1 MNYKKKY
8 KQDVL
13 NELEFNDKY
22 NEITSKLNFKNVSNK
37 KVMNKKFVFAAGG
50 LSLVLVLGVAGA
62 IAFSEKDSNTYSSI
76 VTMNLNPSV
85 RFVLDKDNKVV
96 SVSGENNE
104 GKMIVAGEEENIIGK
119 DINKAIELVLKIE
132 NETGYLVSGSAS
144 IGENELSF
152 SVAISEENI
161 NKAKEIQE
169 SIKNEI
175 TSTVSKVC
183 DELNVNET
191 ISEIKAIEREKLEQ
205 LALKYDSTLT
215 DEKVSQMS
223 NEQLINV
230 VKLYSLETA
239 HLYSVE
245 LEELY
250 NQVKEYDLKF
260 AESEF
265 TKNAI
270 SSMGTIYE
278 LALKG
283 YDLILDGLKTSITAL
298 NDLRYDCF
306 VSEESLYQKSYTSLL
321 EKKEEVILYKNQL
334 ASMEGEDSETKQK
347 VQEALEKQI
356 QVLETA
362 EKVLVD
368 AKDASLS
375 LIDSS
380 TQLINKIIVELE
392 EYKSNL
398 PGREEVEETLSNKSN
413 ELQET
418 LNAKKDQIFAE
429 FESKYGED
437 IEVAKQKVL
446 AYKESLKQSI
456 SQ

>member
-62 IAFSEKDSNTYSSI
+62 IAFSEKDTNTYSSI

>member
-62 IAFSEKDSNTYSSI
+62 IAFSEKDTNTYSSI

-191 ISEIKAIEREKLEQ
+191 ISEIKAIERENLEQ

-215 DEKVSQMS
+215 
-223 NEQLINV
+223 
-230 VKLYSLETA
+230 
-239 HLYSVE
+239 
-245 LEELY
+245 EE
-250 NQVKEYDLKF
+250 
-260 AESEF
+260 
-265 TKNAI
+265 
-270 SSMGTIYE
+270 
-278 LALKG
+278 
-283 YDLILDGLKTSITAL
+283 
-298 NDLRYDCF
+298 
-306 VSEESLYQKSYTSLL
+306 
-321 EKKEEVILYKNQL
+321 
-334 ASMEGEDSETKQK
+334 
-347 VQEALEKQI
+347 
-356 QVLETA
+356 
-362 EKVLVD
+362 
-368 AKDASLS
+368 
-375 LIDSS
+375 
-380 TQLINKIIVELE
+380 
-392 EYKSNL
+392 
-398 PGREEVEETLSNKSN
+398 
-413 ELQET
+413 
-418 LNAKKDQIFAE
+418 
-429 FESKYGED
+429 
-437 IEVAKQKVL
+437 
-446 AYKESLKQSI
+446 
-456 SQ
+456 

>member
-1 MNYKKKY
+1 
-8 KQDVL
+8 
-13 NELEFNDKY
+13 
-22 NEITSKLNFKNVSNK
+22 
-37 KVMNKKFVFAAGG
+37 
-50 LSLVLVLGVAGA
+50 
-62 IAFSEKDSNTYSSI
+62 
-76 VTMNLNPSV
+76 
-85 RFVLDKDNKVV
+85 
-96 SVSGENNE
+96 
-104 GKMIVAGEEENIIGK
+104 MIVAGEEENIIGK

-191 ISEIKAIEREKLEQ
+191 ISEIKAIERENLEQ

-270 SSMGTIYE
+270 SSMGSIYE

-298 NDLRYDCF
+298 RSCF
-306 VSEESLYQKSYTSLL
+306 CLHCSIKYAT
-321 EKKEEVILYKNQL
+321 
-334 ASMEGEDSETKQK
+334 T
-347 VQEALEKQI
+347 
-356 QVLETA
+356 
-362 EKVLVD
+362 
-368 AKDASLS
+368 LS
-375 LIDSS
+375 LV
-380 TQLINKIIVELE
+380 N
-392 EYKSNL
+392 
-398 PGREEVEETLSNKSN
+398 
-413 ELQET
+413 
-418 LNAKKDQIFAE
+418 F
-429 FESKYGED
+429 
-437 IEVAKQKVL
+437 
-446 AYKESLKQSI
+446 
-456 SQ
+456 

>member
-62 IAFSEKDSNTYSSI
+62 IAFSEKDTNTYSSI

-215 DEKVSQMS
+215 EEKVSQMS

>member
-62 IAFSEKDSNTYSSI
+62 IAFSEKDTNTYSSI

-183 DELNVNET
+183 DELNVNDT
-191 ISEIKAIEREKLEQ
+191 ISEIKSIERENLEQ

-215 DEKVSQMS
+215 EEKVSQMS

>member
-62 IAFSEKDSNTYSSI
+62 IAFSEKDTNTYSSI

-223 NEQLINV
+223 NEELINV

-298 NDLRYDCF
+298 NDLRYNCF

>member
-62 IAFSEKDSNTYSSI
+62 IAFSEKDTNTYSSI

-191 ISEIKAIEREKLEQ
+191 ISEIKSIERENLEQ

-215 DEKVSQMS
+215 EEKVSQMS

>member
-1 MNYKKKY
+1 
-8 KQDVL
+8 
-13 NELEFNDKY
+13 
-22 NEITSKLNFKNVSNK
+22 
-37 KVMNKKFVFAAGG
+37 
-50 LSLVLVLGVAGA
+50 
-62 IAFSEKDSNTYSSI
+62 
-76 VTMNLNPSV
+76 
-85 RFVLDKDNKVV
+85 
-96 SVSGENNE
+96 
-104 GKMIVAGEEENIIGK
+104 
-119 DINKAIELVLKIE
+119 
-132 NETGYLVSGSAS
+132 
-144 IGENELSF
+144 
-152 SVAISEENI
+152 
-161 NKAKEIQE
+161 
-169 SIKNEI
+169 
-175 TSTVSKVC
+175 
-183 DELNVNET
+183 
-191 ISEIKAIEREKLEQ
+191 
-205 LALKYDSTLT
+205 
-215 DEKVSQMS
+215 MS

>member
-62 IAFSEKDSNTYSSI
+62 IAFSEKDTNTYSSI

-191 ISEIKAIEREKLEQ
+191 ISEIKAIERENLEQ

-215 DEKVSQMS
+215 EEKVSQMS

>member
-13 NELEFNDKY
+13 NELQFDDKY
-22 NEITSKLNFKNVSNK
+22 NEIASKLNFKNVSSK
-37 KVMNKKFVFAAGG
+37 KVMKKSVIFAACG
-50 LSLVLVLGVAGA
+50 LSLVLVVGVAGA
-62 IAFSEKDSNTYSSI
+62 IILSEKDVESYSSI

-104 GKMIVAGEEENIIGK
+104 GKMIVAGEEENIVGK
-119 DINKAIELVLKIE
+119 DINDAIELVLKVE
-132 NETGYLVSGSAS
+132 KETGYLVSGSAS

-152 SVAISEENI
+152 SVAISEENV

-183 DELNVNET
+183 DELNINET
-191 ISEIKAIEREKLEQ
+191 ISEIKAVERENLEK

-215 DEKVSQMS
+215 EERVKEMS
-223 NEQLINV
+223 NEQLIDV

-250 NQVKEYDLKF
+250 SQVKEYDLKF

-265 TKNAI
+265 TKDAI
-270 SSMGTIYE
+270 SSMGSIYE

-334 ASMEGEDSETKQK
+334 ASMEGEDNETKQK

-356 QVLETA
+356 KVLETA

-368 AKDASLS
+368 AKDASLA
-375 LIDSS
+375 LIDNS

-398 PGREEVEETLSNKSN
+398 PGRDEVEETLANKSN
-413 ELQET
+413 ELQDT
-418 LNAKKDQIFAE
+418 LNAKKDQIFAD
-429 FESKYGED
+429 FENKYSDD
-437 IEVAKQKVL
+437 IEKAKQKVL